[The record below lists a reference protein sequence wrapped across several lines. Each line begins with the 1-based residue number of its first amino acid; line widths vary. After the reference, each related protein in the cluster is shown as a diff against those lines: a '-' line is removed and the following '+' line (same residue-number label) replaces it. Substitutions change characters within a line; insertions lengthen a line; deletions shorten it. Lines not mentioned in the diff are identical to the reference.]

1 MIKPA
6 YAINIGEQFWFRNQ
20 TGISSPSIFPNL
32 GKLVSII
39 IFNLYVL
46 AGILLLLL
54 LIFGGFGMIMGAGG
68 GNPEQTAKGGKAVGA
83 ALGGFLIIFLS
94 YWIIR
99 IIEVITG
106 LSIFKPGI

>member
-1 MIKPA
+1 MVIKPA
-6 YAINIGEQFWFRNQ
+6 YAIDIGQEFLLGHG
-20 TGISSPSIFPNL
+20 GIKNVFPNL

-39 IFNLYVL
+39 ISNLYVL

-106 LSIFKPGI
+106 LSIFSPGI

>member
-1 MIKPA
+1 MVIKPA
-6 YAINIGEQFWFRNQ
+6 YAIDIGKEFLLGSG
-20 TGISSPSIFPNL
+20 GIKSVFPNL

-39 IFNLYVL
+39 ISNLYVL

-94 YWIIR
+94 YWIIK

>member
-6 YAINIGEQFWFRNQ
+6 YAQIKIGEQFKFSDQ
-20 TGISSPSIFPNL
+20 GISGVFPNL

-39 IFNLYVL
+39 ISNLYVL

-106 LSIFKPGI
+106 LSIFSPGI